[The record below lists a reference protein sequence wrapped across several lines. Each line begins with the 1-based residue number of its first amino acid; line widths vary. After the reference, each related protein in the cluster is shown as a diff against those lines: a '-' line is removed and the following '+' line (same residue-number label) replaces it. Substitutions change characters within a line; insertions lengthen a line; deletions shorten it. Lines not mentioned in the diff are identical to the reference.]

1 MVVYDTKP
9 QRGGIVEYY
18 ICHKGY
24 KLMGPM
30 GREDAIKQL
39 FELKGTFE
47 GIYIQI
53 VDKKSGKIIG
63 EIPKRKKN

>member
-1 MVVYDTKP
+1 VKP
-9 QRGGIVEYY
+9 TLWEGIVEYY

-30 GREDAIKQL
+30 GSEEVIKHI
-39 FELKGTFE
+39 FEFKGILKGK
-47 GIYIQI
+47 YIQI
-53 VDKKSGKIIG
+53 VDKKSGIIIG